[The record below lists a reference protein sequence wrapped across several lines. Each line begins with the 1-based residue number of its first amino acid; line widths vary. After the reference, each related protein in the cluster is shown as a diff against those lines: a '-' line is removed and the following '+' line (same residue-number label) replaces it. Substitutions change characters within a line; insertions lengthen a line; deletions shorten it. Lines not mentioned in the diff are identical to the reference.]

1 MLNGKKIAALCIP
14 RANNERHLEF
24 IGHLNTAL
32 VNIGYQLV
40 IYHTCTDFFYDF
52 ANDYS
57 EKHVFDLMDYSVIDV
72 VIVYDESYHDK
83 SVPRQVADTAK
94 SHGVPV
100 IVVGRLYED
109 CISFVYDYAKGFE
122 NVVRHVIECHGAK
135 DLCMIAGV
143 KGEITSEERIEIF
156 KKTTDEYKIEKRES
170 WLYYGDYWWGPAQT
184 AAREIIASGKLP
196 DAIVCAN
203 DAMAITICEEFRKNG
218 YSVPEDLIITGFD
231 GTKEAAYCNPVLTT
245 SGCDLKGAVDGIAEV
260 IASPD
265 LGSLMGKAY
274 YIPYS
279 IIIEESCGCRTG
291 KRDDNMGEALKY
303 IGDVYTKY
311 QNDQRILFE
320 LSEELMAC
328 STPAEFVQ
336 RMSKSEFYFFSLIVN
351 GDCLDER
358 INPAEAERD
367 KPFDDVMQALF
378 VAGADSSRFPE
389 AFPKKN
395 IMPDIEDA
403 FETEQ
408 PIIISVLSSMAK
420 PIGYICSCYEIRAEV
435 YSLIPQFVIAFS
447 NAVSSFRSMR
457 HLRFV
462 AESMNNVSKRDY
474 MTGMLNRTG
483 FYAEMPVLI
492 KSCDRERIL
501 VATIDV
507 DGLKRINDE
516 FGHECGDIAITTV
529 CNAVKELPFERKVC
543 GRFGGDELV
552 VCALSSEENA
562 AELMKSALADRLSEE
577 NARLCKPFKISASIG
592 VCTSEKEGFDFE
604 AALKISDEAMYI
616 MKIGRPNRRRN

>member
-14 RANNERHLEF
+14 RANNERHMEF
-24 IGHLNTAL
+24 IGHLNSAL
-32 VNIGYQLV
+32 VEQDYRIV

-52 ANDYS
+52 ANDLS
-57 EKHVFDLMDYSVIDV
+57 EKHVFELMDYSVIDV

-83 SVPRQVADTAK
+83 SVPRGIADTAK
-94 SHGVPV
+94 EHGVPV
-100 IVVGRLYED
+100 ISVGRLYED

-122 NVVRHVIECHGAK
+122 NVVRHVIECHNAK
-135 DLCMIAGV
+135 DICMIAGV
-143 KGEITSEERIEIF
+143 KGEITSEERIEILSRLM
-156 KKTTDEYKIEKRES
+156 DEYKLEKREN

-184 AAREIIASGKLP
+184 AAREIIASGNIP

-203 DAMAITICEEFRKNG
+203 DAMAITVCEEFRKNG

-245 SGCDLKGAVDGIAEV
+245 SGCNIKGAVDGIVEA
-260 IASPD
+260 ILSPD
-265 LGSLMGKAY
+265 INSLMGTAH

-291 KRDDNMGEALKY
+291 KRNDNMGEALKY

-328 STPAEFVQ
+328 STPTEFVQ
-336 RMSKSEFYFFSLIVN
+336 RMGKSQFYFFSLMVN

-358 INPAEAERD
+358 INPAEAHRD

-378 VAGADSSRFPE
+378 VADKDNSRFPE
-389 AFPKKN
+389 PCPKKD

-403 FETEQ
+403 FETKM
-408 PIIISVLSSMAK
+408 PLVISVLSSMAK
-420 PIGYICSCYEIRAEV
+420 PIGYLCLCYEIRAEI

-457 HLRFV
+457 HLRHV
-462 AESMNNVSKRDY
+462 AESMRNVSRCDY
-474 MTGMLNRTG
+474 MTDMLNRTG
-483 FYAEMPVLI
+483 FYAEMPELV
-492 KSCDRERIL
+492 KSCGDEKIL
-501 VATIDV
+501 IATIDI
-507 DGLKRINDE
+507 DGLKHINDE
-516 FGHECGDIAITTV
+516 YGHESGDIAITTV
-529 CNAVKELPFERKVC
+529 CDVVKELPFERKVC
-543 GRFGGDELV
+543 ARFGGDELV
-552 VCALSSEENA
+552 VCALSPGDNG
-562 AELMKSALADRLSEE
+562 AELMKSALCDKLAEMNE
-577 NARLCKPFKISASIG
+577 KLCKPFRISASIG
-592 VCTSEKEGFDFE
+592 VCTSEKKNFNFE
-604 AALKISDEAMYI
+604 AALKDSDEKMYI
-616 MKIGRPNRRRN
+616 MKIGRPNRRKS